1 MVPDPIYGFWVVTVK
16 SYRVA
21 YVGSDGATSLALES
35 ALEAIG
41 FPYFNADPND
51 PASIGKAVDFSPD
64 LVLWDTDGNQ
74 PGERFPLAMLRKAGF
89 DRQPLLAVV
98 GQANVQGAVA
108 SLAGGAVD
116 FIFKP
121 VRDVLPRLLAALNVN
136 QKQLR
141 LEWCNRVIE
150 DTNSQIKSVLT
161 NLADPAYIVSPQY
174 QILWMNRAAEEIF
187 GEGQRG
193 GACHHVFYD
202 RTEPCEVCRKSQ
214 GAARWRAML
223 KNGKSYRFISAV
235 MRNSRG
241 EVEKMAVGT
250 DITPDEEVQKI
261 HKTFISNVSHDL
273 RTPLAAIDQY
283 VNILLEGLAGELA
296 DEQRDYVDVIRRSS
310 FRLYNLIENLIDA
323 NKILSGDFKLRME
336 VVNIG
341 DVLEVVEPK
350 LRSQAEDRGLSL
362 SVQVADGLPPVYA
375 DKARIAQVVANVAGN
390 SIKFTEQG
398 MLQIRAGFM
407 PRDEGRVIVSIEDTG
422 IGIPKEDLGKI
433 FELFYRVEKD
443 KVYVE
448 EGAGLGLSISREIV
462 RAHGGTL
469 WAESMEGMGSA
480 FHFALPTHTAT
491 G

>member
-1 MVPDPIYGFWVVTVK
+1 MK
-16 SYRVA
+16 AYRVA
-21 YVGSDGATSLALES
+21 YLGSDGDAAIALEN
-35 ALEAIG
+35 ALKTLN
-41 FPYFNADPND
+41 FPFMRETGDP
-51 PASIGKAVDFSPD
+51 SGVQKAVEFQPD
-64 LVLWDTDGNQ
+64 IVLWDIENSMPDET
-74 PGERFPLAMLRKAGF
+74 FPLEVLRKAGF
-89 DRQPLLAVV
+89 ERQPLVAVV
-98 GQANVQGAVA
+98 KSGDVEGAVH

-116 FIFKP
+116 FIYKP
-121 VRDVLPRLLAALNVN
+121 IREDPLPRMLAALNVG

-141 LEWCNRVIE
+141 LEWSNRVIE
-150 DTNSQIKSVLT
+150 DTNDQVKGVLG
-161 NLADPAYIVSPQY
+161 NLADPAYIVSPEY

-202 RTEPCEVCRKSQ
+202 RTEPCEVCQKSK
-214 GAARWRAML
+214 GSARWRAML

-235 MRNSRG
+235 VRNGRG
-241 EVEKMAVGT
+241 EVEKLAVGT

-283 VNILLEGLAGELA
+283 VNILLEGLAGELTE
-296 DEQRDYVDVIRRSS
+296 EQRSYVDVIGRSS
-310 FRLYNLIENLIDA
+310 FRLHNLVENLIDA

-336 VVNIG
+336 VVSIQDIL
-341 DVLEVVEPK
+341 DVVVH
-350 LRSQAEDRGLSL
+350 LLQSQAEDRGLAFQ
-362 SVQVADGLPPVYA
+362 VQVADDLPPVYA
-375 DKARIAQVVANVAGN
+375 DKARVAQVVANIAGN

-398 MLQIRAGFM
+398 MMQIRAGFM
-407 PRDEGRVIVSIEDTG
+407 PRDEGRVIVSVEDTG
-422 IGIPKEDLGKI
+422 IGVPKEDLGKI

-480 FHFALPTHTAT
+480 FHFALPIYT
-491 G
+491 GGQGQGAPAGQ